1 MFSPRTKIDRRDLVR
16 LLRVSL
22 NNSHSHI
29 RRWYRQHE
37 SIDKLNIQAHK
48 NALSSTDEYVMDA
61 FVIHDMVSFGS
72 SSYFADRWKH

>member
-1 MFSPRTKIDRRDLVR
+1 MFSPRTQIGWRDLVR
-16 LLRVSL
+16 LLRVSKVP
-22 NNSHSHI
+22 HSNTI
-29 RRWYRQHE
+29 RWYRQHE

-61 FVIHDMVSFGS
+61 FVIHDMVSFE